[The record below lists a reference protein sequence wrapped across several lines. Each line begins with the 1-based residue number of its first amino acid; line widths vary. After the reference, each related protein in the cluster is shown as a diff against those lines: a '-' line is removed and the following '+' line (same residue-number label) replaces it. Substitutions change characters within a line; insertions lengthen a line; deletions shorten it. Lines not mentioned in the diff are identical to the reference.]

1 MNKKNKVIRLTRAT
15 GTAMMFTCMAFAA
28 ITGNTFAQTNADRGS
43 ARVFFAETNHVK
55 ATVEDIDYG
64 KRELTLKG
72 PEGNSVRYAVSD
84 AVKNF
89 PQIKKGDEV
98 NIGYYESVALAIAK
112 PGEMTPTSRSESI
125 ITRPAGQKPGGVA
138 VGVSDITARVED
150 IDRDQREVTLKGP
163 LGNIVKVKVDP
174 SVGNLERI
182 KKGDQITAT
191 RTEALAVSVEAPESQ
206 SGGAQTNAEPK

>member
-1 MNKKNKVIRLTRAT
+1 MNKTNKMTRLTRGT
-15 GTAMMFTCMAFAA
+15 STAMTFACLTFAA
-28 ITGNTFAQTNADRGS
+28 FTFNTFAQTNTESGS
-43 ARVFFAETNHVK
+43 PRVVLSETNRLK

-72 PEGNSVRYAVSD
+72 PDGNSDRFVVSS

-89 PQIKKGDEV
+89 PQIKKGDEL
-98 NIGYYESVALAIAK
+98 NIGYYESVAFAIAK
-112 PGEMTPTSRSESI
+112 PGDITPTSRTEGL
-125 ITRPAGQKPGGVA
+125 ITAPAGQKPGAVA
-138 VGVSDITARVED
+138 ASVSDITATVED
-150 IDRDQREVTLKGP
+150 IDRDKREVTLKGP
-163 LGNIVKVKVDP
+163 MGNVVKVKVDP

-206 SGGAQTNAEPK
+206 TGGAQTNAEPK